1 LITNQNNR
9 QKEVLKFKN
18 KDVMLMIPHL
28 YQKNHTFS
36 QWSTGG
42 AYLHFLYEA
51 GLYNIN

>member
-1 LITNQNNR
+1 MPN
-9 QKEVLKFKN
+9 
-18 KDVMLMIPHL
+18 L

-51 GLYNIN
+51 GLYNYLNLYEKELNFQ